1 MRKKRRYILIYTPNP
16 VNKEDFKDINVTLI
30 EKDENYAIL
39 KCNLSELFKV
49 INNLLDREVITLT
62 ISGTLKKI
70 REKKS
75 IIKRTSF
82 S

>member
-1 MRKKRRYILIYTPNP
+1 MRKKRRYILIYTPNQ
-16 VNKEDFKDINVTLI
+16 VKKDDFKDINVTLI
-30 EKDENYAIL
+30 ERDENYAIL
-39 KCNLSELFKV
+39 RCNLSDLPKV
-49 INNLLDREVITLT
+49 MSNLLDREVITLT

-75 IIKRTSF
+75 IIKESF